1 MDGESI
7 EEPYLDE
14 GKSLISSN
22 GLFTQDFTLQE
33 ICQFNPCE
41 VIPEGYYLVLG
52 DNRPHSFDS
61 RQIGL
66 IHQDQILGQ
75 VIWTQ
80 WPVLHVGKI
89 E

>member
-1 MDGESI
+1 M
-7 EEPYLDE
+7 
-14 GKSLISSN
+14 
-22 GLFTQDFTLQE
+22 
-33 ICQFNPCE
+33 
-41 VIPEGYYLVLG
+41 PEGYYLVLV

-61 RQIGL
+61 RRIGL

-80 WPVLHVGKI
+80 WPVLHFGKI